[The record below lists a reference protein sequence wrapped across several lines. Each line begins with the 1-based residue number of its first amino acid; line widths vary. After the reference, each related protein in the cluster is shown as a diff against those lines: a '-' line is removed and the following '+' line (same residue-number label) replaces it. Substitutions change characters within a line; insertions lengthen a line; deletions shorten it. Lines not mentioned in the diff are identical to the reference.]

1 MPPAKRLT
9 PQAIAIAALEAAKTA
24 VSGVAIGP
32 RDEGADQE
40 LWVALEAVEQ
50 AMPQSGGDDSCAPIS
65 ISGMTAEMQQM
76 DRSVRQCVSLLGKSL
91 PLLASTGAAGRAVLK
106 EARAVHEHYT
116 LKEQWEVLCALKQ
129 ASEDASAAV
138 AQSENEFSQA
148 EGTDAKR
155 AARTAH
161 QNAMQQ
167 QEGAEAEYRAAQAAL
182 TNAGLSVDACL
193 DQGAFPRELATTCT
207 DGGPLLPSEAR
218 ESEREAAYTSE
229 LARADAHNGPTSAAA
244 ARTLAESEAAAAAE
258 AAAAEAAEAAKAT
271 KKLLEGGFTSALN
284 AVKEMGNLNR
294 YALVSD
300 EQDEQVI
307 TAIKTVGTA
316 AKALIAPPHSHSEES
331 LNVLAGEGSVE
342 QLKAY
347 HKKKGFTWATL
358 GS

>member
-40 LWVALEAVEQ
+40 LWAALEGVEQ
-50 AMPQSGGDDSCAPIS
+50 AMPQSGGDDSCAPMS

-116 LKEQWEVLCALKQ
+116 LKEQWKVLCALKQ

-138 AQSENEFSQA
+138 TQSENEFSQA
-148 EGTDAKR
+148 EGVDAKR

-161 QNAMQQ
+161 KNAMEQQ
-167 QEGAEAEYRAAQAAL
+167 QGAEAEYRAAQAAL

-193 DQGAFPRELATTCT
+193 DQGAFPRELATTYT
-207 DGGPLLPSEAR
+207 DGGPPPPLEAR
-218 ESEREAAYTSE
+218 ESEREAAYSSE
-229 LARADAHNGPTSAAA
+229 LARANAHNGSTSAAA
-244 ARTLAESEAAAAAE
+244 TQALAESEAAAAAE
-258 AAAAEAAEAAKAT
+258 AAAAEAAAAAKAT

-284 AVKEMGNLNR
+284 AVKEMGNLVR

-300 EQDEQVI
+300 EHDEKVM
-307 TAIKTVGTA
+307 TATKTVGTA
-316 AKALIAPPHSHSEES
+316 AKALIAPPHSYSEES

>member
-155 AARTAH
+155 AARTAP
-161 QNAMQQ
+161 
-167 QEGAEAEYRAAQAAL
+167 
-182 TNAGLSVDACL
+182 
-193 DQGAFPRELATTCT
+193 QG
-207 DGGPLLPSEAR
+207 
-218 ESEREAAYTSE
+218 
-229 LARADAHNGPTSAAA
+229 
-244 ARTLAESEAAAAAE
+244 
-258 AAAAEAAEAAKAT
+258 
-271 KKLLEGGFTSALN
+271 
-284 AVKEMGNLNR
+284 
-294 YALVSD
+294 
-300 EQDEQVI
+300 
-307 TAIKTVGTA
+307 
-316 AKALIAPPHSHSEES
+316 
-331 LNVLAGEGSVE
+331 
-342 QLKAY
+342 
-347 HKKKGFTWATL
+347 
-358 GS
+358 